1 MGRHALVT
9 TPADC
14 VGTVGSQNC
23 LVLTEFTHFLPM
35 CPKRGQSKW
44 APKTEKLLQKGRYI
58 LGECYISNSSN
69 FFNIFHRLGTKAICT
84 LIPFLYWYTLG
95 WTSNFLWSLDLQNLP
110 RAAGLCHSYKAVSFS
125 WEVCGLLGRLS
136 DLVGCE
142 NTLLKTWCYRVH
154 HNLSNQKCLRRT
166 DIDCVLSAPSQWHSS
181 NPNWS
186 TQALGKVHT

>member
-14 VGTVGSQNC
+14 VGTVESQNR

-58 LGECYISNSSN
+58 LEECYISNSSN

-84 LIPFLYWYTLG
+84 LILFLYWYTLG
-95 WTSNFLWSLDLQNLP
+95 WASNFLWSLDLQNSP
-110 RAAGLCHSYKAVSFS
+110 RAAGLCHGYKAVSFS

-136 DLVGCE
+136 DLVG
-142 NTLLKTWCYRVH
+142 LKTPF
-154 HNLSNQKCLRRT
+154 LK
-166 DIDCVLSAPSQWHSS
+166 
-181 NPNWS
+181 
-186 TQALGKVHT
+186 LGATGFTIIYLIRNV